1 MSKAAVFPLLFAVFL
16 ILPASAY
23 ALAEVG
29 ITSDVSSLRCGTND
43 IRIGALEAE
52 VKKSCGLP
60 TSRTGM
66 EIWGRSEVLGPG
78 ALEDWVYNRG
88 ATDFIYTLR
97 FEGGHLIRIIRGER
111 GFS

>member
-1 MSKAAVFPLLFAVFL
+1 MSKAAAFPLIIAVFL
-16 ILPASAY
+16 SLSASAHV
-23 ALAEVG
+23 LAQVG
-29 ITSDVSSLRCGTND
+29 TTSDVSSLRCGTND
-43 IRIGALEAE
+43 IQIGALEAE

-60 TSRTGM
+60 TSRIGM

-88 ATDFIYTLR
+88 STDFIYTLR
-97 FEGGHLIRIIRGER
+97 FEGGRLIRIIRGER